1 MSRGKYLV
9 SLATDN
15 RTEVLAQDLTT
26 PDSRTLANEVQNKE
40 EIDEPIIIQTTT
52 TEAFSY
58 ETASYHRELLQ
69 TSAKNAQNDEEI
81 GEITG
86 YSDDSIVDPN
96 YQQSESSEDN
106 TSCEA
111 NEHENM
117 NNEIICTRK
126 KRRLR
131 KNSERRERDKNSHQL
146 RSPCA
151 CKKRCVE
158 KINEQRR
165 VAIWN
170 EFYKM
175 DYNTRRSWVH
185 GRIEQKGKARSTTKV
200 EVRKRSRSL
209 MYTLPDENAHSQTI
223 CKKFFLRTLGYDE
236 KNDKFI
242 TTVFK
247 NLAPDSITPNRDR
260 RGLAAP
266 KNKCNRE
273 ILQQHISSFHP
284 CISHYRREHA
294 PNRLYLPHDI
304 TIRSMHADYLQKFP
318 QNKISYYTYRKVVSD
333 MNISFT
339 KLGNEE
345 CDHCMM
351 QIQHIK
357 SHNEATATVVEVDEN
372 LKNAE
377 GSNEYETTH
386 RNSTGKTATTDLNL
400 SALESSTTKFR
411 ASCTTCMKWLQHIEF
426 AKLRRVEYRKDVA
439 RKKIET
445 EAVRSVDLQ
454 KVIMLPRIP
463 ASQKTFFTR
472 RIVVFHLTFASMT
485 DVKSR
490 DVKKNIAVLW
500 HEAVAGRKK
509 EEIASAYYKAL
520 VEERDY
526 LKVMYWTDN
535 CSAQNKNW
543 CLYTMFVTIINSN
556 VIAASE
562 ITIKYFEAGHT
573 FMSADSVHHG
583 VEQSMKTTNK
593 GNIYDFNDFVK
604 AVENSNGRKMNA
616 ICLTNDDVLNW
627 KPGDSKAKSKQKD
640 RPLLCDISVVQFRRG
655 SRLLFYKNNIDDEKF
670 KEYNFLKV
678 NFKLEIPNK
687 LRDNSRGVSTRKKQ
701 GIISQ
706 LCPLMPENRRQ
717 FWLSLREADVED
729 LIDND
734 D

>member
-377 GSNEYETTH
+377 GSNEYETTQ

-454 KVIMLPRIP
+454 KNCKEGTSDYNSANVNTPPSGQYPKGGQAMLLGDPELHGSV
-463 ASQKTFFTR
+463 AAEDLFTA
-472 RIVVFHLTFASMT
+472 TG
-485 DVKSR
+485 
-490 DVKKNIAVLW
+490 KKWGYPENVNYIQTATI
-500 HEAVAGRKK
+500 EEYDDNKDEDDDGNGFTK
-509 EEIASAYYKAL
+509 E
-520 VEERDY
+520 
-526 LKVMYWTDN
+526 TDN
-535 CSAQNKNW
+535 CNEVDVHS
-543 CLYTMFVTIINSN
+543 
-556 VIAASE
+556 
-562 ITIKYFEAGHT
+562 EAGLKMDYT
-573 FMSADSVHHG
+573 KYQLFVHYKKPASSTNHPPKG
-583 VEQSMKTTNK
+583 PDRVKLGYYRPPGKNTDTPSRIELHLSENYSLLGNFDTEENRLEDFAEYCVDKNDNPDIDEIAKIVQEIDELANEEVEKHQSR
-593 GNIYDFNDFVK
+593 
-604 AVENSNGRKMNA
+604 E
-616 ICLTNDDVLNW
+616 
-627 KPGDSKAKSKQKD
+627 
-640 RPLLCDISVVQFRRG
+640 
-655 SRLLFYKNNIDDEKF
+655 E
-670 KEYNFLKV
+670 
-678 NFKLEIPNK
+678 
-687 LRDNSRGVSTRKKQ
+687 
-701 GIISQ
+701 SQ
-706 LCPLMPENRRQ
+706 PENYHIGHFQ
-717 FWLSLREADVED
+717 LA
-729 LIDND
+729 
-734 D
+734 